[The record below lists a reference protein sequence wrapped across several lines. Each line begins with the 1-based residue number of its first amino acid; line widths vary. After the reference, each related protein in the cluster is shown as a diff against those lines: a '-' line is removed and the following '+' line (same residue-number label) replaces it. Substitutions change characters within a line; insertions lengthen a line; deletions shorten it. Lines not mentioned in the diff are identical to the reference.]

1 MPLSGVKSITAE
13 GSDKATMGANYIDR
27 LRARY
32 AYDNYVNGMAV
43 QQLMADAA
51 VIALNRAFGFGPVR
65 AAKFLDAMNQ
75 AATDMADLIMEDTN
89 DTEYSRTKIDN
100 ELRGIVGEE
109 NFTPWDERY
118 KAAINPNRGN
128 REQRRARKKRGHI

>member
-1 MPLSGVKSITAE
+1 
-13 GSDKATMGANYIDR
+13 
-27 LRARY
+27 
-32 AYDNYVNGMAV
+32 MAV

-128 REQRRARKKRGHI
+128 REQRRARKKRGHKSERFVRACRDCRAVNQISPSQARPLREFQRFSEG